1 MATFPQKQQSLKC
14 LPNYKTSCQWW
25 TNGVDKILFLLCK
38 VKKIHHYCW
47 SLFLIS
53 IPLIYL
59 DCGTHSNV
67 AFSIPSPQKH
77 RCHTTM
83 YVCMHYLTTPR
94 PPCPPQGHLSTKT
107 TSLSPQ
113 EVILDRLNCVRF
125 TYVWKFIILFNK
137 VFQYWPCS
145 L

>member
-1 MATFPQKQQSLKC
+1 MHSYFNCSIMATFPQKQQSLKC

-83 YVCMHYLTTPR
+83 YVCMHYLTTP
-94 PPCPPQGHLSTKT
+94 PPPLPSSWPPLYKDHFP
-107 TSLSPQ
+107 LSPGGHFGQ
-113 EVILDRLNCVRF
+113 VKL
-125 TYVWKFIILFNK
+125 
-137 VFQYWPCS
+137 CS
-145 L
+145 FYLPVEIHHSLQ